1 MKIPIYILFA
11 CSVAWAQS
19 VGGAPQTAVKAAPV
33 TATSTPST
41 ASSDTQNLAD
51 LVQQTRAAAVKSDA
65 DVSRLHIDKW
75 KLDAPGKQQAQAY
88 SESIRRNLTYSM
100 PDLLQRIQASPA
112 SLNANFRLYRTLNA
126 LCDTLSS
133 LVESAGAGTR
143 EQYEPLAADLAQ
155 LDRIRRQLADRI
167 DLLAGANDAELARLR
182 SQLATASTGKKP
194 TASKVVVNDG
204 ADQPKAKKKPKPAQP
219 PQPQTQPQPA
229 K

>member
-1 MKIPIYILFA
+1 MKTPIYILFA

-19 VGGAPQTAVKAAPV
+19 FGGAPQTAVKAAPV
-33 TATSTPST
+33 AVTSTPST

-51 LVQQTRAAAVKSDA
+51 LVQQTRAAATKSDA
-65 DVSRLHIDKW
+65 DVASLRIDKW
-75 KLDAPGKQQAQAY
+75 KLDAAGKQQAQAY

-133 LVESAGAGTR
+133 LVESAGSGTR

-155 LDRIRRQLADRI
+155 LDRVRRQLADRI

-182 SQLATASTGKKP
+182 SQLASTASGKKP
-194 TASKVVVNDG
+194 TTSKVVVNDD
-204 ADQPKAKKKPKPAQP
+204 DQPKVKKKPKPAQT
-219 PQPQTQPQPA
+219 PQSQTPPQPA